1 MAKIR
6 HIVFHTTDVERLAK
20 FYVDVMG
27 LKIVHRAKNGGISLT
42 DGYINLSIHTNKMD
56 GKPSGFNHF
65 GFVVDDNEAIV
76 ERCEE
81 LGYRRAASATGRP
94 PLCGIPGDRSGRQ
107 QFRHFGERLR
117 GDAPRRRQGR
127 GAVAGGDES
136 ATPDGAARGEDAMT
150 HETPRGGAGRRARC
164 RLWRCRPRYRRRRRQ
179 AWPQRP
185 VRFIVTLGPGSGVDI
200 GARLVADRLP
210 ARWGKP
216 VVVENRPG
224 ADGLVAI
231 QAFVNAADDHTLLFT
246 PAGSFTVHPL
256 QYSKLPY
263 VPEDL
268 VPIARVSNTILAIAV
283 PTSLNI
289 GSLAE
294 FVKYARAEP
303 GKLNAAVVSGIT
315 EFTFDYFVKTAG
327 LSIAKVPYRDIVQA
341 ATDLSEGRLQVM
353 MSSYAILQP
362 LVQAGRVQ
370 GAGGERP

>member
-1 MAKIR
+1 M
-6 HIVFHTTDVERLAK
+6 T
-20 FYVDVMG
+20 
-27 LKIVHRAKNGGISLT
+27 
-42 DGYINLSIHTNKMD
+42 
-56 GKPSGFNHF
+56 
-65 GFVVDDNEAIV
+65 
-76 ERCEE
+76 
-81 LGYRRAASATGRP
+81 
-94 PLCGIPGDRSGRQ
+94 
-107 QFRHFGERLR
+107 RLR
-117 GDAPRRRQGR
+117 MAALAALLIAGV
-127 GAVAGGDES
+127 VAS
-136 ATPDGAARGEDAMT
+136 LALPTPALAQ
-150 HETPRGGAGRRARC
+150 TPSPA
-164 RLWRCRPRYRRRRRQ
+164 Q

-200 GARLVADRLP
+200 GARLLADRLP

-268 VPIARVSNTILAIAV
+268 VPIARVSNTILAIGV
-283 PTSLNI
+283 PASLNI

-362 LVQAGRVQ
+362 HVQAGRVKVLAVNGHERTTLLPGIPTANESGFPALEVEGLVGLFGPRGISNELRQ
-370 GAGGERP
+370 RISADVVAVAADPTIAERLAGSAQVANPGGPAEFAAAIDQQRAQIATIAQALGPIPKQ